1 MLGWLKERKLARCG
15 TSHPAL
21 IGRRSAKGRL
31 GRAHPA
37 HHQSRAPIPA
47 EAICFSPGGTP
58 HGHALDPV
66 ISRHT
71 SQNGKLGPGAAGP
84 RLPVTGL
91 SALAG
96 KEQGPNAIGTYL
108 LRPPAR
114 TTPPTPAPQHLSPLP
129 TSTMGKRVRPDGSMP
144 ALARPVS
151 QCPSARRW
159 MDGCWGRGRR
169 DGDGGWAYGQGLK
182 ARQAGRLGS
191 VLPLSSTVLLPP
203 DHHLE
208 PCGSFLSFLPFP
220 PTHPDRLSC
229 VVHSLN
235 KGSSPTTLFCTT
247 PKSLFTCHQL
257 TVQAATHQQHTF
269 HSHDALHSY
278 CSRGPGRHCLRAE
291 PGLQPRHQAPQG
303 RGSHRRLDLHHRVAA
318 PGSHCRQVCRRH
330 RQHSS
335 HRRRYSGDSGAPR
348 HHRQSVLSIPYAA
361 SV

>member
-91 SALAG
+91 SAPPG

-114 TTPPTPAPQHLSPLP
+114 TTPPTPAPQHSSPLP

-159 MDGCWGRGRR
+159 MDGCWGRGRWR
-169 DGDGGWAYGQGLK
+169 WGVGLRAGTEGK
-182 ARQAGRLGS
+182 AGRQAWLGPSPLVDGTSSARPPPRAVRLFS
-191 VLPLSSTVLLPP
+191 L
-203 DHHLE
+203 
-208 PCGSFLSFLPFP
+208 FP
-220 PTHPDRLSC
+220 PLPSHPSRLLCRSFFKQRLLADHTLLYNAQ
-229 VVHSLN
+229 VTLYL
-235 KGSSPTTLFCTT
+235 SPT
-247 PKSLFTCHQL
+247 
-257 TVQAATHQQHTF
+257 
-269 HSHDALHSY
+269 Y
-278 CSRGPGRHCLRAE
+278 C
-291 PGLQPRHQAPQG
+291 
-303 RGSHRRLDLHHRVAA
+303 
-318 PGSHCRQVCRRH
+318 
-330 RQHSS
+330 
-335 HRRRYSGDSGAPR
+335 
-348 HHRQSVLSIPYAA
+348 
-361 SV
+361 